1 MREEVKEVRISPS
14 PGSVSGTQQRAP
26 VRVAYHGTLLSPF
39 ILLSKELRCGLG
51 QHTPCLPTRQALP
64 PTLALTAP
72 AHLTRPFVV
81 WLFLS
86 PAPICNHS
94 TSQLSD

>member
-1 MREEVKEVRISPS
+1 MEEVLISPS

-26 VRVAYHGTLLSPF
+26 VRVAHHGTLLSPF
-39 ILLSKELRCGLG
+39 MLLSRELRCGLG
-51 QHTPCLPTRQALP
+51 QHAPRLPPRQALP
-64 PTLALTAP
+64 PTLALAAP

-81 WLFLS
+81 WLSLS